1 MRIRHDVTRDNANII
16 AKNRDRI
23 GERKGTKTGVERAR
37 KKSEGKGR
45 KGGKG
50 QQKKKIERKKNT
62 RRFIP
67 RFF

>member
-23 GERKGTKTGVERAR
+23 RERKGTKTGVEGAW

-50 QQKKKIERKKNT
+50 QQKKK
-62 RRFIP
+62 
-67 RFF
+67 